1 MNYQDR
7 LAKGV
12 LELQKYQSTAGG
24 VIQVEVGHDDD
35 CGVFSNKDCTCIPDI
50 HLKAGDRTWKVGE
63 DGVLYLRTMDS

>member
-12 LELQKYQSTAGG
+12 LELQKYQSTAGE

-35 CGVFSNKDCTCIPDI
+35 CGVFEKRDCTCTPDI
-50 HLKAGDRTWKVGE
+50 HLKAGDRTWKIDEEGAPILLTVN
-63 DGVLYLRTMDS
+63 

>member
-12 LELQKYQSTAGG
+12 LELQKYQSTAGE

-35 CGVFSNKDCTCIPDI
+35 CGVFSNKDCTCVADI
-50 HLKAGDRTWKVGE
+50 HLKAGDRIWKIDE
-63 DGVLYLRTMDS
+63 DGAPILLTVN